1 MNDIAIGNLTFIDL
15 SPCPLEMNHAKNDDE
30 NELTKRDYSKFWIQG
45 HEKNLETDFYLDS
58 SSRSCNMQIG
68 AKILKFSLKRNMN
81 CTAQHIAISRI
92 FFLFIY

>member
-45 HEKNLETDFYLDS
+45 HEKKL
-58 SSRSCNMQIG
+58 
-68 AKILKFSLKRNMN
+68 RN
-81 CTAQHIAISRI
+81 R
-92 FFLFIY
+92 FLP